1 MFPENGLPLP
11 THGMAPQPQLWHLSE
26 RGMVNRILVT
36 RFVKVDNLERG

>member
-11 THGMAPQPQLWHLSE
+11 THGIARQLRHFSE
-26 RGMVNRILVT
+26 RGMLNRILVT

>member
-11 THGMAPQPQLWHLSE
+11 THGKARQLRHFSE
-26 RGMVNRILVT
+26 RGMLNRILVT